1 MNSNSIFFLQNQGLD
16 DKRRV
21 MQKELS
27 TISERTEAPSPPDKN
42 SIKNKITSL
51 NKHSQLS
58 TIAVT
63 NPIPKPVS
71 NSSSNNITSSLS
83 CSASAL
89 ILNNSNKNTS
99 NNVQV
104 TSSSVTSTK
113 PIRNNNQ
120 NNLDMTINSNSQ
132 ATILNQRF
140 TFNDLNSTTG
150 TNTTATLTNG
160 AVTTIKPRHT
170 QHQQQQGLVST
181 QVQTQTINGQNK
193 IQNQN
198 ISYKSQLF
206 NQSNSSDEEDDE
218 DDENDDEFSSSDEY
232 EEEESNY
239 CEHCDE
245 CDLKNGTKKAAT
257 IYSSQEDFINSLHVC
272 LNIFPKILFI
282 KGCN

>member
-1 MNSNSIFFLQNQGLD
+1 
-16 DKRRV
+16 

-27 TISERTEAPSPPDKN
+27 TISERTEAPSPPDKK

-51 NKHSQLS
+51 NNPSQFS

-63 NPIPKPVS
+63 NAIPKPVS
-71 NSSSNNITSSLS
+71 NLSSNNITSSLS

-89 ILNNSNKNTS
+89 ILNNTNKNI
-99 NNVQV
+99 NNNAQV
-104 TSSSVTSTK
+104 TSSSATSTK

-160 AVTTIKPRHT
+160 KVTTIKPRHT

-198 ISYKSQLF
+198 ISYKNQPF
-206 NQSNSSDEEDDE
+206 NQSNSSDEEEDDE
-218 DDENDDEFSSSDEY
+218 DDENDDEFSSSDEN

-272 LNIFPKILFI
+272 LNIFQKFYL
-282 KGCN
+282 